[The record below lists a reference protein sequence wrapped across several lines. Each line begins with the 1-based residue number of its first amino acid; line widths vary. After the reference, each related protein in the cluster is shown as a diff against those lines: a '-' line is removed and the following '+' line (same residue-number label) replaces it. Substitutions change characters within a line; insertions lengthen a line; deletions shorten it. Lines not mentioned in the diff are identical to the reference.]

1 MYKYKIKKIT
11 FKMVLMKFLAMYL
24 TNHKL
29 SFDIYSMEFT
39 NYLHGTRSLLNV
51 LMTFGIK
58 ENQSF

>member
-29 SFDIYSMEFT
+29 RFDIYSMEFT

-51 LMTFGIK
+51 LMIFGIK